1 MKRSVLTAIVLGA
14 AALATAGVAHA
25 NPYDELAEV
34 LLAPVPQEEAT
45 VAVTP
50 FDAPEDG
57 TPDENLVRAVADE
70 LIETFTARGVTV
82 VERENMDRVIEEI
95 RLQLS
100 GLVDVA
106 DAAEL
111 GQALGAQYIVSGTVR
126 AFREPEVENPGLRIR
141 TRIVSVETAEV
152 IASASTE
159 VEQSDIRSAYEP
171 RGRRRDAEY
180 PTFLEVLAGPTVPNV
195 RYPDLDASAAG
206 AEERLDIGLNAVIRH
221 VPASQGFLAN
231 AREFNYELARRGDAE
246 ADAVVHTFRYN
257 SQVFVRLPLWRYAE
271 SLPRL
276 SNAYLGLGGG
286 AGVTYHVSETD
297 DYLGFTLAA
306 HGFAGF
312 MLALS
317 ANWGIDLQYRLYPRF
332 ASYGWFGVGAEA
344 IGGLEPVQ
352 TGAHTVLA
360 GFAFM
365 P

>member
-1 MKRSVLTAIVLGA
+1 MKRPVLTAIVLVA
-14 AALATAGVAHA
+14 AALATPGLAHG
-25 NPYDELAEV
+25 NPYDELADV
-34 LLAPVPQEEAT
+34 LLAPVAQEEAT

-57 TPDENLVRAVADE
+57 TLDESLIRSVSAE
-70 LIETFTARGVTV
+70 LIEAFTMRGVTV
-82 VERENMDRVIEEI
+82 VERENIDRVIEEI

-100 GLVDVA
+100 GLVAVE
-106 DAAEL
+106 DAAQL

-126 AFREPEVENPGLRIR
+126 EFQEPEVENPGLRIR

-152 IASASTE
+152 VATGSAD
-159 VEQSDIRSAYEP
+159 VEKSDIRSVYEP
-171 RGRRRDAEY
+171 RGRRRDPEY
-180 PTFLEVLAGPTVPNV
+180 PTSLEILAGPAFPRV
-195 RYPDLDASAAG
+195 RYPGLDATDDAYQ
-206 AEERLDIGLNAVIRH
+206 ERLDVGLSAAVRH
-221 VPASQGFLAN
+221 VPGATGFLAN
-231 AREFNYELARRGDAE
+231 AREFNYALARRGDAE

-286 AGVTYHVSETD
+286 VGLTYHVPDAD
-297 DYLGFTLAA
+297 DYLGVSLAA

-317 ANWGIDLQYRLYPRF
+317 ENWGLQAQYRLYPRF
-332 ASYGWFGVGAEA
+332 ASYGWFGAGADA
-344 IGGLEPVQ
+344 IDGLEPVQ